1 MGAAGLG
8 RWGGLPSGTP
18 VLEAARAW
26 RRGSED
32 AGLPPGDA
40 RGHIPQEVGTDGREG
55 GKPTSEIPPQQTP
68 PPELLSLLGL
78 DLSCENTAFSGEPW
92 VLPCDVLAPGGGT
105 CVSWRP
111 EGQLCGGKGPGRL
124 GQGQWAELRGERSLR
139 SPWLGALPIAGRLAP

>member
-1 MGAAGLG
+1 MWAS
-8 RWGGLPSGTP
+8 W
-18 VLEAARAW
+18 AW

-32 AGLPPGDA
+32 VGLPPGEA

-78 DLSCENTAFSGEPW
+78 DSSCENTAFSGEPW
-92 VLPCDVLAPGGGT
+92 GLSCGVLAPGGGT

-111 EGQLCGGKGPGRL
+111 EGQLWGGRGAWEAGAGAMGGAEGRADPPL
-124 GQGQWAELRGERSLR
+124 
-139 SPWLGALPIAGRLAP
+139 ALPGGLADCRTSGPLGEECALGVCLL